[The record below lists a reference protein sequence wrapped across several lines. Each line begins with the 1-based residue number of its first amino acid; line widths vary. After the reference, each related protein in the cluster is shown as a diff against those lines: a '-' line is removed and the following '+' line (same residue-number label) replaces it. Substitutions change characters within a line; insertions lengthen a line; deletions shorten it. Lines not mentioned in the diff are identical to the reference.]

1 MKKKIRY
8 SDLQTAAPTPLTKF
22 TPASSAVVPRARA
35 EAAVTPPAAEPEPKP
50 AKATKARAPKEKA
63 AKATTPKAT
72 TKTATPKARTPKPR
86 ASAAKSP
93 ATKAAMPESPTAPE
107 AIVTVSEPVTE
118 AVTPRARRDSAPIE
132 LARALQ
138 QARAAEAVQAAEVL
152 AHVEARAAAAHA
164 RSLAEAEAAA
174 TAGTVVASPA
184 GDAAAAGETKQPFV
198 YQRMAPPDEYELDD
212 DAFEMR
218 GPRRPLR
225 ERVRSRSGTVELL
238 MFRIGTERFAV
249 ELVCVEEAIDLP
261 DVHHV
266 PEMPPAMLGV
276 ITVRDTLTPVFTP
289 NDALGVP
296 VEGRGA
302 ALIFR
307 SDRGRFAL
315 AIDDVDDVMT
325 LDLAALRDAPGS
337 EVADSVVLGVAR
349 IGDSILALVDADAL
363 VLVCQAIPA
372 LELV

>member
-8 SDLQTAAPTPLTKF
+8 SDLATPAPAPLTKF
-22 TPASSAVVPRARA
+22 TPVSTPAVKPDAPAAAPATPEAPAAPAKPAPKRAASKA
-35 EAAVTPPAAEPEPKP
+35 AAVKPVTAKAPAPTAPAPSAPAPSAPPPTSAAEP
-50 AKATKARAPKEKA
+50 
-63 AKATTPKAT
+63 
-72 TKTATPKARTPKPR
+72 
-86 ASAAKSP
+86 
-93 ATKAAMPESPTAPE
+93 
-107 AIVTVSEPVTE
+107 TE
-118 AVTPRARRDSAPIE
+118 QRPRRDSAPIE

-138 QARAAEAVQAAEVL
+138 QARAAEAVKAAETL

-164 RSLAEAEAAA
+164 RGLAAAEAAKM
-174 TAGTVVASPA
+174 AGTVVEGASTD
-184 GDAAAAGETKQPFV
+184 DASASETKRPFV
-198 YQRMAPPDEYELDD
+198 YRPMTAPEDLELDE

-225 ERVRSRSGTVELL
+225 ERARARTGTLELL
-238 MFRIGTERFAV
+238 MFRIGVERFAV

-276 ITVRDTLTPVFTP
+276 ITVRETLTPVFTP
-289 NDALGVP
+289 NEALGVP

-315 AIDDVDDVMT
+315 AIDDVDDVMS
-325 LDLAALRDAPGS
+325 LDLATLRDAPGS
-337 EVADSVVLGVAR
+337 EVADAVVLGVAR
-349 IGDSILALVDADAL
+349 CGDGIVALVDADAL
-363 VLVCQAIPA
+363 VLACQALPV
-372 LELV
+372 LELA

>member
-1 MKKKIRY
+1 MEHATPVAERAADPAIVDA
-8 SDLQTAAPTPLTKF
+8 SQELAPAAP
-22 TPASSAVVPRARA
+22 AR
-35 EAAVTPPAAEPEPKP
+35 P
-50 AKATKARAPKEKA
+50 
-63 AKATTPKAT
+63 
-72 TKTATPKARTPKPR
+72 
-86 ASAAKSP
+86 
-93 ATKAAMPESPTAPE
+93 
-107 AIVTVSEPVTE
+107 
-118 AVTPRARRDSAPIE
+118 RRDSAPIE

-138 QARAAEAVQAAEVL
+138 QARAAEAVHAAEVL

-164 RSLAEAEAAA
+164 RGLAEAEAAA
-174 TAGTVVASPA
+174 TAGTVVQSPSA
-184 GDAAAAGETKQPFV
+184 DDAASTDAKKPFV
-198 YQRMAPPDEYELDD
+198 YARMAPPDDVELDD
-212 DAFEMR
+212 DAFEIR

-238 MFRIGTERFAV
+238 MFRIGAERFAV

-276 ITVRDTLTPVFTP
+276 ITVRETLTPVFTP
-289 NDALGVP
+289 DEALGVP
-296 VEGRGA
+296 VEGRSA

-372 LELV
+372 LELA